1 MNDDEDRS
9 SGQNQT
15 DDWIKDQADQRADQ
29 QAKDKVFSRPLSEVK
44 PFEFNDTVARVFQD
58 MISRSVPGYALLLR
72 MIGLYASIFVQPG
85 SRVYDLGCSL
95 GEASLVIADQS
106 AAIDRDII
114 AVDSSSAMIDKCRQ
128 HPVKANDLAQNIEWR
143 CADIRATDITN
154 ASMVVLNLTLQ
165 FLPPAERLPLLQ
177 KIFNG
182 LRPGG
187 VLVLSEKVV
196 FADATENQRMQQLYQ
211 GFKKTMGYSDLEI
224 SQKRNALENVLIP
237 DDQQQHQERLKT
249 AGFSEIYQ
257 CFRGFNFVS
266 YLAIKS

>member
-1 MNDDEDRS
+1 MSDDEDQ
-9 SGQNQT
+9 SGGRGQA
-15 DDWIKDQADQRADQ
+15 DDQAKSQAKS

-44 PFEFNDTVARVFQD
+44 AFEFNETVAQVFQD
-58 MISRSVPGYALLLR
+58 MISRSVPGYELLLR
-72 MIGLYASIFVQPG
+72 MIGLYANIFVQSG

-106 AAIDRDII
+106 VGIKPDII
-114 AVDSSSAMIDKCRQ
+114 AVDNSSAMIDKCRQ
-128 HPVKANDLAQNIEWR
+128 RADKVQNIEWR
-143 CADIRATDITN
+143 CADIRTTDINN

-165 FLPPAERLPLLQ
+165 FLPPVERLALLQ

-237 DDQQQHQERLKT
+237 DDEQQHRERLKT
-249 AGFSEIYQ
+249 AGFNEIYQ

>member
-1 MNDDEDRS
+1 MNDDEDQS
-9 SGQNQT
+9 SGQ
-15 DDWIKDQADQRADQ
+15 DQARDQ
-29 QAKDKVFSRPLSEVK
+29 VFSRPLSEVK
-44 PFEFNDTVARVFQD
+44 AFEFNETVAGVFQD

-106 AAIDRDII
+106 AGIDRDII

-128 HPVKANDLAQNIEWR
+128 HPDKANDTANDTAQDIEWR
-143 CADIRATDITN
+143 CADIRATDINN

-165 FLPPAERLPLLQ
+165 FLPPAERLTLLQ

-224 SQKRNALENVLIP
+224 SQKRNALENVLIA
-237 DDQQQHQERLKT
+237 DDEQQHQERLKT

>member
-1 MNDDEDRS
+1 MNDDEDQGR
-9 SGQNQT
+9 GQDQA
-15 DDWIKDQADQRADQ
+15 KDQARDQ
-29 QAKDKVFSRPLSEVK
+29 VFSRPLSEVK
-44 PFEFNDTVARVFQD
+44 AFEFNETVAGVFQD

-72 MIGLYASIFVQPG
+72 MIGLYASIFVQSG

-106 AAIDRDII
+106 AGIDCDII
-114 AVDSSSAMIDKCRQ
+114 AVDSSNAMIDKCRQ
-128 HPVKANDLAQNIEWR
+128 HPDMAANIEWR
-143 CADIRATDITN
+143 CADIRATDINN

-165 FLPPAERLPLLQ
+165 FLPPAERLGLLQ
-177 KIFNG
+177 RIFNG

-187 VLVLSEKVV
+187 VLVLSEKIV
-196 FADATENQRMQQLYQ
+196 FADATENQLMQQLYQ

-237 DDQQQHQERLKT
+237 DDEQQHRERLKT
-249 AGFSEIYQ
+249 AGFNEIYQ

>member
-1 MNDDEDRS
+1 MNDDEDQS
-9 SGQNQT
+9 SEQ
-15 DDWIKDQADQRADQ
+15 DQARDQ
-29 QAKDKVFSRPLSEVK
+29 VFSRPLSEVK
-44 PFEFNDTVARVFQD
+44 AFEFNETVAGVFQD

-106 AAIDRDII
+106 AGIDRDII

-128 HPVKANDLAQNIEWR
+128 HPDTAEDIEWR
-143 CADIRATDITN
+143 CADIRATNINN

-165 FLPPAERLPLLQ
+165 FLPPAERLALLQ

-196 FADATENQRMQQLYQ
+196 FADASENQRMQQLYQ

-224 SQKRNALENVLIP
+224 SQKRNALENVLIA
-237 DDQQQHQERLKT
+237 DDEQQHQERLKT
-249 AGFSEIYQ
+249 AGFGEIYQ

>member
-1 MNDDEDRS
+1 MNDDEDQS
-9 SGQNQT
+9 SGQ
-15 DDWIKDQADQRADQ
+15 DQARDQ
-29 QAKDKVFSRPLSEVK
+29 VFSRPLSEVK
-44 PFEFNDTVARVFQD
+44 AFEFNETVAGVFQD

-106 AAIDRDII
+106 AGIDRDII

-128 HPVKANDLAQNIEWR
+128 HPDKANDMANDTAQDIEWR

-165 FLPPAERLPLLQ
+165 FLPPAERLTLLQ

-182 LRPGG
+182 LRSGG

-224 SQKRNALENVLIP
+224 SQKRNALENVLIA
-237 DDQQQHQERLKT
+237 DDEQQHQERLKT